1 MSIDRQSLFS
11 GTEQPAAHLKLDA
24 AALEAY
30 LHEPLLGFKGPLE
43 IVKFKGGQ
51 SNPTY
56 RISGGDRRIVLR
68 RRPPGRLL
76 ESAHA
81 IDREYRI
88 LSALHAIGFPVP
100 RPHLYCADAS
110 VIGSEFYVV
119 DYCEGRVFWNADM
132 PGADRRTRETVY
144 DEMSRLLARLH
155 SLDVAALGLADFGKR
170 GGYAARNLARW
181 SKQYIESKLIDIPD
195 MDWLMAALRERL
207 PPEQRSV
214 LLHGDFGLYN
224 IIVHPEEPRILAVLD
239 WEMATLGDP
248 LIDLAHHIRAW
259 WDPPDPINGSA
270 TSLVGLD
277 LAALGIPDMTAYV
290 ARYFE
295 RSGTAPV
302 DMRFYMGFAQFRY
315 AAMIQGILKRAQQGI
330 NASRRVLHTQARVV
344 EIAALARRTLE
355 LDAR

>member
-1 MSIDRQSLFS
+1 MSVDRQVLFS
-11 GTEQPAAHLKLDA
+11 GTEEPALHLKLDA

-30 LHEPLLGFKGPLE
+30 LRGPLQIEGPLE

-56 RISGGDRRIVLR
+56 RVSGRGRAIVLR

-88 LSALHAIGFPVP
+88 LSALHAIGFPVS
-100 RPHLYCADAS
+100 RPHLYCADTS
-110 VIGSEFYVV
+110 IIGSEFYVV

-132 PGADRRTRETVY
+132 PGVDRKTRELVY
-144 DEMSRLLARLH
+144 DEMNGLLARLH
-155 SLDVAALGLADFGKR
+155 GLDVAALGLADFGKR

-181 SKQYIESKLIDIPD
+181 SKQYVESKLIDIPD
-195 MDWLMAALRERL
+195 MDWLMAALPERL
-207 PPEQRSV
+207 PPERRTV

-224 IIVHPEEPRILAVLD
+224 IIVHPTEPRIMAVLD

-248 LIDLAHHIRAW
+248 LIDLAHHVRAW
-259 WDPPDPINGSA
+259 WDPPDPVHGSA

-277 LAALGIPDMTAYV
+277 LAALGIPVMTSYLE
-290 ARYFE
+290 RYFE
-295 RSGTAPV
+295 RSAMPPV
-302 DMRFYMGFAQFRY
+302 DMRFYIGFAQFRY
-315 AAMIQGILKRAQQGI
+315 AAMVQGILKRAEQGV
-330 NASRRVLHTQARVV
+330 NASRRVLHTQQRVV
-344 EIAALARRTLE
+344 EIAAVARRTLE
-355 LDAR
+355 STAP